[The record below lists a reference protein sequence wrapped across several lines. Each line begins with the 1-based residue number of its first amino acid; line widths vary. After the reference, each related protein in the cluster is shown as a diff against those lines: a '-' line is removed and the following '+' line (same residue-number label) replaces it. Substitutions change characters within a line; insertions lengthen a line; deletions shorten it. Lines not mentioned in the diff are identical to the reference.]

1 MKLKS
6 FLAAVLLVINFS
18 IRASEL
24 GGKALLEKFN
34 KTIEAG
40 RKRNPCIDRLINQNQ
55 KPTKK
60 TSAKESFGVQFLTQ
74 VMIECGILPAPGA
87 RLAAIEARRKIRKA
101 AQSLNRTDETGELR
115 R

>member
-24 GGKALLEKFN
+24 GGKALLEKFD
-34 KTIEAG
+34 KTIEAD
-40 RKRNPCIDRLINQNQ
+40 RERNSYINSLINQNQ
-55 KPTKK
+55 KPT
-60 TSAKESFGVQFLTQ
+60 TNRSDEESFKVELLTQ

-87 RLAAIEARRKIRKA
+87 RSAAIAARRKIRKA
-101 AQSLNRTDETGELR
+101 AQLLNCTDDSGKLR
-115 R
+115 